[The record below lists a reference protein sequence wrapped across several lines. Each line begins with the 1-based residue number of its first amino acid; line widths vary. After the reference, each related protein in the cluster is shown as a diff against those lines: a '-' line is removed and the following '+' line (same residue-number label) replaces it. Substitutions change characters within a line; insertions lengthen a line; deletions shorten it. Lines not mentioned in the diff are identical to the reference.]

1 MIEIERKFLV
11 KSAQFIESASSKK
24 SICQGYINLD
34 PKRSVRIRIIDNSR
48 SFISIKGKPFCKG
61 LSRFEWEKEIPF
73 EESEKLM
80 LMCLPNKI
88 EKIRY
93 IVHFKGADFE
103 VDVFKGANLG
113 LTVAEIELDDV
124 KGSFE
129 KPKWLGEEVTG
140 IEKYYNQKLCEKPF
154 SQW

>member
-1 MIEIERKFLV
+1 M
-11 KSAQFIESASSKK
+11 
-24 SICQGYINLD
+24 
-34 PKRSVRIRIIDNSR
+34 
-48 SFISIKGKPFCKG
+48 
-61 LSRFEWEKEIPF
+61 
-73 EESEKLM
+73 
-80 LMCLPNKI
+80 
-88 EKIRY
+88 
-93 IVHFKGADFE
+93 VHFKGADFE

-140 IEKYYNQKLCEKPF
+140 IEKYYNQKLCENPF